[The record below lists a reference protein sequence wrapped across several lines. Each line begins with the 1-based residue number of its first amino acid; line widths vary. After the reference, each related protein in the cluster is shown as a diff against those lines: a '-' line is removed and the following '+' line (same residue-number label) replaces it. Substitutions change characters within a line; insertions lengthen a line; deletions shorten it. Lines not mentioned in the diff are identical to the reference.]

1 MIFREGLEGAVV
13 NERHLTA
20 NDTHLVIFVMEKD
33 LLSFGVLIVASTLR
47 SVFLHVGRIEGLGLV
62 ID

>member
-1 MIFREGLEGAVV
+1 LIFREGLEGAVV

-33 LLSFGVLIVASTLR
+33 
-47 SVFLHVGRIEGLGLV
+47 
-62 ID
+62 